1 MQIHRNAI
9 SGGLRASLAFIAA
22 LAMSLTFVAASPA
35 SAATTLDRIRQT
47 GHIKLGYL
55 PDTPPF
61 AYKTEAGG
69 ADGYSIALCNRIA
82 GAVQKQLG
90 GAPLAVD
97 WVPVAF
103 ANRLSAVQEGSIDL
117 LCAPTSVTLARR
129 EEVSFSIPTFPGG
142 TRAVLR
148 ADAAA
153 SLRDAL
159 SYTVTS
165 HVVWRGS
172 PAAKTLSSTSVAVVT
187 GTTTETWL
195 ASRIA
200 ALEIGAKSVPVPDY
214 KTGLQLLRDH
224 KVDLFFG
231 DRALVLGAMD
241 RASSTDLVVLDR
253 VFTREPLALALAR
266 NDEDFRLLVDRTL
279 SQLYSSGDFRGLYTK
294 WFGEFNDQT
303 QSFFLWNVVQQ

>member
-9 SGGLRASLAFIAA
+9 PGGLRTSLAVIAA
-22 LAMSLTFVAASPA
+22 LAMSLTFVAATPA
-35 SAATTLDRIRQT
+35 AAATTLDRIRET

-55 PDTPPF
+55 PDARPF

-69 ADGYSIALCNRIA
+69 ADGYSVALCNRIA

-90 GAPLAVD
+90 GAPLTVD

-103 ANRLSAVQEGSIDL
+103 ENRLREVQEGSIDL

-129 EEVSFSIPTFPGG
+129 AEVSFSIPTFPGG
-142 TRAVLR
+142 TRAVVR
-148 ADAAA
+148 ANAAA

-159 SYTVTS
+159 SDTTTS

-187 GTTTETWL
+187 GTTTEGWL
-195 ASRIA
+195 ANRIA
-200 ALEIGAKSVPVPDY
+200 SLEIGAKSVPVPDY

-241 RASSTDLVVLDR
+241 RSTDLVVLDR
-253 VFTREPLALALAR
+253 LFTREPLALTLAR
-266 NDEDFRLLVDRTL
+266 NDADFRLLVDRTL
-279 SQLYSSGDFRGLYTK
+279 SQLYSSGEFRELYTK
-294 WFGEFNDQT
+294 WFGEFNDNT
-303 QSFFLWNVVQQ
+303 QSFFLWNVIPQ